1 MFSPVRHI
9 KLLVVLVGLTTAMNG
24 YAEPGE
30 GLRSDTM
37 VASLGLTLS
46 GSYDTNIFYQ
56 STDETTQISS
66 APSLRFTPFLSLDSL
81 NTTMVQYSV
90 GASLSWQQYLDSE
103 ETISAQSG
111 LSANLGAT
119 MGINREGAF
128 SVTFKEAFTRT
139 NEPPEG
145 PTLDAYNRNVN
156 SLGVTFGLHP
166 GGKVF
171 QHYLSYDWLVYRHED
186 IAGIN
191 RMMHDFTLTNYWR
204 FLPRTALTLS
214 ADYQIIHYD
223 DPIQGVG
230 SISNSNS
237 SPLKLQAGLTGLI
250 TDRISARLIAG
261 WGWSFH
267 GEGDSFTGLLV
278 DSRLTWQFGD
288 LTSSNSLYA
297 GYAQSFADT
306 TIGNFYTYYRPYA
319 GYQQRILQRLRL
331 NIDADMNIRHY
342 SGTPDF
348 VGDMSDLLIGVR
360 AGLGFDIYKWWSADV
375 NYRLS
380 MNLTDDQL
388 IEESLGL
395 NSLREYTKHI
405 VSFGTTIRY

>member
-1 MFSPVRHI
+1 MVWLVRHI
-9 KLLVVLVGLTTAMNG
+9 KLLVVFAGLTCATNS

-30 GLRSDTM
+30 GLRSDSM

-56 STDETTQISS
+56 SKDETTQLSS
-66 APSLRFTPFLSLDSL
+66 APSLRFTPFLSLESL
-81 NTTMVQYSV
+81 NKSTVQYSL

-103 ETISAQSG
+103 ETISSQSG
-111 LSANLGAT
+111 LSADLGAT
-119 MGINREGAF
+119 LGINREGAF

-145 PTLDAYNRNVN
+145 ATLEAYNRNVN
-156 SLGVTFGLHP
+156 SLGLTLGLHP

-191 RMMHDFTLTNYWR
+191 RMMHDFTLQNYWR
-204 FLPRTALTLS
+204 FLPRTALTLG
-214 ADYQIIHYD
+214 ADFQIVQYD
-223 DPIQGVG
+223 ELVQGVG
-230 SISNSNS
+230 SINNSNS
-237 SPLKLQAGLTGLI
+237 TPLKLTAGLNGLI

-267 GEGDSFTGLLV
+267 SEGDSFAGLLV
-278 DSRLTWQFGD
+278 DTRLTWQVGGMEDKNMLFV
-288 LTSSNSLYA
+288 

-319 GYQQRILQRLRL
+319 GYEQRLLKRLRL
-331 NIDADMNIRHY
+331 SLDADVSIRNY
-342 SGTPDF
+342 SGTPEF

-360 AGLGFDIYKWWSADV
+360 AGLGLDIFKWWSADV
-375 NYRLS
+375 NYRLA
-380 MNLTDDQL
+380 MNLTEDQL
-388 IEESLGL
+388 VEESLGL